1 MSDPKLTLKQLRYL
15 IALADS
21 DSFRRAAQR
30 CGVSQPSLSV
40 QLQNLEAVL
49 GVRLVERE
57 RSGVTLTPVGRGV
70 VERGRRILLDVQG
83 MMDFATAALHGM
95 AGTIRLGVMPTLGPY
110 LLPNVVVALHKQH
123 PDLKLYI
130 REGAPSEL
138 ASELERGLH
147 DVILAQLPVHGTDLV
162 TERLFREPIFF
173 AVEAGHALARQEAVS
188 IDDLADLP
196 VLSMSPDFHLH
207 DQVHALC
214 EDFGARLVRDYEGT
228 SLDALRQMVA
238 MEMGASFFPALYVH
252 SEFRRS
258 SNVVARPL
266 KGRPISRSIGLVW
279 RKGAGR
285 APAYSE
291 MAGIIRTVAR
301 ESFDTLTIEG

>member
-1 MSDPKLTLKQLRYL
+1 MSDPKLTLKQIRYL
-15 IALADS
+15 VALADS

-40 QLQNLEAVL
+40 QLQNLETVL

-57 RSGVTLTPVGRGV
+57 RAGVTLTPVGRGI

-83 MMDFATAALHGM
+83 MMDFAGAALHGM

-147 DVILAQLPVHGTDLV
+147 DVILAQLPVHGSDFV

-173 AVEAGHALARQEAVS
+173 AIEAGHALAQDEAVA
-188 IDDLADLP
+188 IADLEGVP

-252 SEFRRS
+252 SEFRRN

-285 APAYSE
+285 GTAYRE
-291 MAGIIRTVAR
+291 MATIIRTVAR
-301 ESFDTLTIEG
+301 DSFDTLTIEG